1 MRYGCCYL
9 KDSEDPD
16 RGSPGMELMIHRN
29 TKQRPDSRVRLV
41 TIAAALAIL
50 GLWSCSDST
59 GNSLDV
65 IRAPSEVAVIALD
78 SSAPA
83 LEADSVSFYAVEG
96 QSSSAELYFD
106 SAGTRIDRLLRF
118 EVGRGSLD
126 RLPGG
131 QRIHHGDSVL
141 ITIRVTDPG
150 SLQFTFSPS
159 GLVFKHNDPAI
170 LTIGY
175 GRALTAVTAPAPIFR
190 DHGHG
195 GGHGPGNGGHGN
207 ETDLAIWLQESASS
221 PFIRLDSEVDTQ
233 AKEIEA
239 EIPGFSRY
247 AVAY

>member
-1 MRYGCCYL
+1 MSHIGTAS
-9 KDSEDPD
+9 KSFT
-16 RGSPGMELMIHRN
+16 G
-29 TKQRPDSRVRLV
+29 LV
-41 TIAAALAIL
+41 LSAGLLLSIAGIW
-50 GLWSCSDST
+50 GCSDTT
-59 GNSLDV
+59 GQSMDI
-65 IRAPSEVAVIALD
+65 IRAPSDVAVIALD

-83 LEADSVSFYAVEG
+83 LESDSVSFYAVEG
-96 QSSSAELYFD
+96 QNSSAELYFD

-118 EVGRGSLD
+118 EVGKGALD

-131 QRIHHGDSVL
+131 QRVHHGDSVL
-141 ITIRVTDPG
+141 ITVRVTDPG

-159 GLVFKHNDPAI
+159 GLVFKHDKPAI

-175 GRALTAVTAPAPIFR
+175 GRALTAVAAPAPIFR
-190 DHGHG
+190 DHGQG
-195 GGHGPGNGGHGN
+195 GPGGHGN
-207 ETDLAIWLQESASS
+207 ETDLAIWLQETASS

>member
-1 MRYGCCYL
+1 MTMTHRPAR
-9 KDSEDPD
+9 KQPD
-16 RGSPGMELMIHRN
+16 
-29 TKQRPDSRVRLV
+29 TRVRLV
-41 TIAAALAIL
+41 MIATALTIL
-50 GLWSCSDST
+50 GLWACSDST

-65 IRAPSEVAVIALD
+65 IRAPSDVEVIKLD
-78 SSAPA
+78 SAAPA
-83 LEADSVSFYAVEG
+83 LETDSISFYAVEG
-96 QSSSAELYFD
+96 QSSNAELYFD

-195 GGHGPGNGGHGN
+195 SGGSGHGGHGSEN
-207 ETDLAIWLQESASS
+207 DLAIWLQETALSS
-221 PFIRLDSEVDTQ
+221 FLRLDSEVDTQ